1 MPTIIVDYSAKR
13 PARDRYPKKIISPP
27 FPRECCL
34 TQMQRIGGR
43 QVEENSRRWYFFY
56 KRCTR
61 CGFTVREF
69 MSSVEMYRL
78 LPWISSAGIRRA
90 ATLIQ
95 SNGRFRRRRQRAA

>member
-1 MPTIIVDYSAKR
+1 MPTIVDYSAKR
-13 PARDRYPKKIISPP
+13 PARNRYPKKIISPP
-27 FPRECCL
+27 SPRECCL

-78 LPWISSAGIRRA
+78 LPVEFFGWDQASSNTDRIQGEVPAEVA
-90 ATLIQ
+90 A
-95 SNGRFRRRRQRAA
+95 